1 MNECPLPSPLLVLR
15 DVYKSR
21 SPGQPAEFHEI
32 PRCKSEKRDWKE
44 KKEEK
49 EIRDTFTENYAPELA
64 MGLDRVCVGSYMS
77 KFTAIKLEFD
87 DVEKVKNY
95 AFFIVWS
102 SRELKKPHQDWWKP
116 ER

>member
-1 MNECPLPSPLLVLR
+1 MSIRADHRDSPLNFMRYR
-15 DVYKSR
+15 DARAR
-21 SPGQPAEFHEI
+21 SET
-32 PRCKSEKRDWKE
+32 EKK

-95 AFFIVWS
+95 AFFIV
-102 SRELKKPHQDWWKP
+102 
-116 ER
+116 